1 MGEEFSTVHTV
12 RRSKQGL
19 YQRSL
24 SGIQPDKLPAVQP
37 TRPKA
42 TLPRA
47 TTAYITI
54 IPKTP
59 TEKVLEMLHALPQTL
74 LPSLGISL
82 NMDIARQE
90 AQRPVGARLQHFL
103 PNWQAIT
110 DDPWILNTIRGY
122 SLELTSTPRQ
132 HHPTPPIAL
141 NQEKSAALT
150 AEIDKLLQKE
160 AIRPVKASLGEF
172 LSPIFLVPKADGSWR
187 PVINLRDLNSH
198 ITQHHFKMQGIRTVK
213 GLMRKGDW
221 LTKLNLKDAY
231 LSVPMNQAHTHL
243 LRFQWQSQTYQF
255 DTLPFGLSSAPYV
268 FTKLLK
274 PVVAILRR
282 LGIRVVLYLDDML
295 IMASSKEEA
304 RAHLATAMHLLTAL
318 GFILNLD
325 KSVLTPT
332 QRVIFLGFCLDSRT
346 MLISLP
352 TPRIQSIQRLIR
364 EILAQGQASILK
376 LSQLLGS
383 MVSTHPAVLGAPLHY
398 RHLERAKITALKHSQ
413 NSNTLVTTSDN
424 MRQDL
429 TWWFQELPQT
439 QWQVNANSAVGHG
452 DRIRCI
458 DAGLGSESQQHQ
470 HRRTMGTTREVIPHQ
485 LPRVTGSIFGPQ
497 DLCHQRIQQGNSPEI
512 RQCDSHCLPQQNGG
526 DPFRDTLQSGSAHFG
541 MVLGEEY
548 IHPCRTPTREAE
560 CQSRLALTTH
570 TGLQRL
576 AATPSDLPTTSRQA
590 GPFLNRPVCVTHK
603 YSAFNL
609 LQLETGSICNSNRC
623 PVNLMERSSSLSVP
637 TILTSQSLSGED
649 QLGEGG
655 GCSNSTS
662 VVQPGMVPFTAPE
675 STGCTNLAPQHDG
688 HNTESSGRATPT
700 CSGGTSSTSRMACIR
715 ESYGAKGLSDRV
727 VSIMQMSWR
736 TSTES
741 AYSSVWRRWSSW
753 CAQRQADPV
762 SAPLNVIL
770 DYLTQLYQEG
780 KQYRTIN
787 TARSAISMTHDL
799 VDGWR
804 VGQHPITIRFLR
816 GIFNSCPPDHFLG
829 DCEFTISQ
837 KMVSCH

>member
-1 MGEEFSTVHTV
+1 
-12 RRSKQGL
+12 
-19 YQRSL
+19 
-24 SGIQPDKLPAVQP
+24 
-37 TRPKA
+37 
-42 TLPRA
+42 
-47 TTAYITI
+47 
-54 IPKTP
+54 
-59 TEKVLEMLHALPQTL
+59 MLHALPQTL

-103 PNWQAIT
+103 PNWQAMT
-110 DDPWILNTIRGY
+110 DDPWILKTIRGY

-160 AIRPVKASLGEF
+160 AIRPVKASPGEF

-198 ITQHHFKMQGIRTVK
+198 ITQHHFKMEGIRTVK

-221 LTKLNLKDAY
+221 LTKLDLKDAY

-364 EILAQGQASILK
+364 ETLAQGQATILK

-383 MVSTHPAVLGAPLHY
+383 MVSTHPAVLAAPLHY
-398 RHLERAKITALKHSQ
+398 RHLERAKITALKHSH
-413 NSNTLVTTSDN
+413 NYNTVVTTSDN

-429 TWWFQELPQT
+429 TWWFQELPRHNGRSMQIV
-439 QWQVNANSAVGHG
+439 QWDMVIES
-452 DRIRCI
+452 
-458 DAGLGSESQQHQ
+458 DASTLGWGASLNNTS
-470 HRRTMGTTREVIPHQ
+470 
-485 LPRVTGSIFGPQ
+485 TGGPWAPQ
-497 DLCHQRIQQGNSPEI
+497 ER
-512 RQCDSHCLPQQNGG
+512 SHHINYLELLAA
-526 DPFRDTLQSGSAHFG
+526 F
-541 MVLGEEY
+541 
-548 IHPCRTPTREAE
+548 
-560 CQSRLALTTH
+560 LALKTFATN
-570 TGLQRL
+570 TYNKAILLRL
-576 AATPSDLPTTSRQA
+576 DNVTAIA
-590 GPFLNRPVCVTHK
+590 FLNRMGGTHSETLCSLAVHIWEWCLERNIFIHAEHLPWKLNVRADWHSRHTQDCSDWQLHPLIFQQLQDKLGPFSIDLFASRTNTQLSTYCSWKPDPSAIAIDALSISWRDHHPYLFPPFSLLIRCLEKINREKVEAVVIAPVWCNQVW
-603 YSAFNL
+603 YPLL
-609 LQLETGSICNSNRC
+609 LQSLQDAPILLPNTMDIILNPRGEPHPLVQEGHLPLAAWPVSGKVMAQKAFQTEWCQSCRC
-623 PVNLMERSSSLSVP
+623 HGERQRSQPIPVS
-637 TILTSQSLSGED
+637 
-649 QLGEGG
+649 GEGG
-655 GCSNSTS
+655 VAGVLNDRLIQF
-662 VVQPGMVPFTAPE
+662 QP
-675 STGCTNLAPQHDG
+675 L
-688 HNTESSGRATPT
+688 
-700 CSGGTSSTSRMACIR
+700 
-715 ESYGAKGLSDRV
+715 
-727 VSIMQMSWR
+727 
-736 TSTES
+736 
-741 AYSSVWRRWSSW
+741 
-753 CAQRQADPV
+753 
-762 SAPLNVIL
+762 
-770 DYLTQLYQEG
+770 
-780 KQYRTIN
+780 
-787 TARSAISMTHDL
+787 
-799 VDGWR
+799 
-804 VGQHPITIRFLR
+804 
-816 GIFNSCPPDHFLG
+816 
-829 DCEFTISQ
+829 
-837 KMVSCH
+837 